1 MKKASECPRDLPPIP
16 RDPTPPDS
24 DANEKPQRT
33 VSDEERIAVKAEKYG
48 RFSSYSRR
56 GTASSTDSYAAFGA
70 PDHGCHNTGLLLM

>member
-1 MKKASECPRDLPPIP
+1 MSTGSSADTTRSN
-16 RDPTPPDS
+16 PPDS